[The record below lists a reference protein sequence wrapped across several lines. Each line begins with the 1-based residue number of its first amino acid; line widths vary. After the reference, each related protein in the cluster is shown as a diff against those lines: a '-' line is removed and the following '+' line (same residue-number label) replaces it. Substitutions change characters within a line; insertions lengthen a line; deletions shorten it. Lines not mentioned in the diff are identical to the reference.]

1 MQNLLEFVYSGT
13 TNLDAAALIPT
24 VALADKVGLNAFVK
38 CTVSQMI
45 DK

>member
-1 MQNLLEFVYSGT
+1 MQKLLEFVYSGT

-24 VALADKVGLNAFVK
+24 VALAEKVGISAFIE
-38 CTVSQMI
+38 CTVSQII